1 MTRDGRS
8 VYVTGSVTLD
18 TVDLGELM
26 AAPATRAT
34 ALGIVTHE
42 FGHLVGLDHVDDPT
56 QLMYPSTT
64 PAVSTFAAGDL
75 AGLAALGSGAC
86 APNV

>member
-1 MTRDGRS
+1 M
-8 VYVTGSVTLD
+8 
-18 TVDLGELM
+18 
-26 AAPATRAT
+26 
-34 ALGIVTHE
+34 THE

-56 QLMYPSTT
+56 QLMYPSTS
-64 PAVSTFAAGDL
+64 PAVSTFGGGDL